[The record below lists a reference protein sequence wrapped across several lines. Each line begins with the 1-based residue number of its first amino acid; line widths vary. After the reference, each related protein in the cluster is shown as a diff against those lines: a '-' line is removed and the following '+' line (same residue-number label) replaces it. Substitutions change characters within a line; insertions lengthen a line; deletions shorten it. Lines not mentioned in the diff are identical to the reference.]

1 MFFTWSHPESLKV
14 SHLCLEGSSFW
25 TNLNKARLIF
35 FLMDME
41 SFVKNTITH
50 FHFYIFSKDDSL
62 GLNRNSPFAETI
74 VQQKCVEL
82 GEDLVAGIASHIC
95 ISAFESCICI
105 IAVKES

>member
-1 MFFTWSHPESLKV
+1 MV
-14 SHLCLEGSSFW
+14 
-25 TNLNKARLIF
+25 I
-35 FLMDME
+35 E

-62 GLNRNSPFAETI
+62 LGLNRTSPFAETF
-74 VQQKCVEL
+74 VQQQFVEL

-95 ISAFESCICI
+95 ITAVVESCICI